1 MLRIGAFC
9 IERRICLLKTVVS
22 TDLSIDES
30 MTIKKN
36 RLAPKELS
44 GDEKRICIVT
54 GTHGDEIEG
63 QYVCYE
69 LIRRI
74 NANMGN
80 LSGIVDV
87 YPALNPLGVDAIS
100 RFVPLFDL
108 DMNRIFPGS
117 ETGAMAEHVA
127 HMVVNDITGAD
138 LCIDI
143 HSSDVF
149 LCEIPQVRVAPEN
162 SVKLMKYAK
171 KLNTDFIWVA
181 NSSAVKPSSLSYTMN
196 ELGVPTVVVE
206 MGVGMRISKEYGEQI
221 IDGIFAVMA
230 DMGIWTGETKPVSNP
245 MVSTDGDVSVIHAEK
260 NGVFLPAIKHWI
272 GITKGEHIG
281 DIVNPFT
288 GEIEEEIYSQVSGMV
303 FTLREYPIVT
313 TGSLIA
319 RILGGAR

>member
-1 MLRIGAFC
+1 
-9 IERRICLLKTVVS
+9 
-22 TDLSIDES
+22 

-100 RFVPLFDL
+100 RSVPLFDL

-127 HMVVNDITGAD
+127 HMVVNDIAGAD

-206 MGVGMRISKEYGEQI
+206 MGVGMRISKEYGDQI
-221 IDGIFAVMA
+221 LDGIFAVMA

-288 GEIEEEIYSQVSGMV
+288 GEIEEEIFSQVSGMV

>member
-1 MLRIGAFC
+1 ML
-9 IERRICLLKTVVS
+9 ETVVS
-22 TDLSIDES
+22 TALSVDEN

-36 RLAPKELS
+36 RIEPKELN
-44 GDEKRICIVT
+44 GNEKRICIVT

-74 NANMGN
+74 NADMGS
-80 LSGIVDV
+80 LAGIVDV
-87 YPALNPLGVDAIS
+87 YPALNPLGIDAIS
-100 RFVPLFDL
+100 RSVPLFEL

-127 HMVVNDITGAD
+127 HMVVNDIQGAD

-149 LCEIPQVRVAPEN
+149 LREIPQVRVAPEK

-171 KLNTDFIWVA
+171 MLNTDFIWVA
-181 NSSAVKPSSLSYTMN
+181 ESSAVRPSSLSYTLN
-196 ELGVPTVVVE
+196 EMGVPCVVVE
-206 MGVGMRISKEYGEQI
+206 MGVGMRITKEYCEQLL
-221 IDGIFAVMA
+221 DGIFALMKNI
-230 DMGIWTGETKPVSNP
+230 GIWTGETRPVSNP
-245 MVSTDGDVSVIHAEK
+245 MVSTDGEVFVIHAEK
-260 NGVFLPAIKHWI
+260 SGVFIPAIKHWI

-288 GEIEEEIYSQVSGMV
+288 GTIEEEIFSQVSGMV